1 VANSLVSHLLFVVF
15 ADFLKDDPSMNDKW
29 YIGRDEEE
37 YGPFTA
43 AQLKELGTT
52 GQVRPT
58 DTIWREGMADPLPA
72 TKVKGLLPAAEAP
85 AETPASSET
94 SDEPAP
100 RAAETPPPEPKTAAD
115 EKTALLA
122 RVQAEAKKKR
132 VISAKGAVILGQDGK
147 EVRFRKKCIKCGKED
162 RSSSKMPI
170 RSGTTRTSFFCPNCR
185 KLHPIEIVGV

>member
-1 VANSLVSHLLFVVF
+1 
-15 ADFLKDDPSMNDKW
+15 
-29 YIGRDEEE
+29 GRDEEE

-72 TKVKGLLPAAEAP
+72 TKVKGLLPGTEAP
-85 AETPASSET
+85 AETPAGSEASEVPASAAAAT
-94 SDEPAP
+94 PAP
-100 RAAETPPPEPKTAAD
+100 VPKTVAETAAD
-115 EKTALLA
+115 EKIALQA

-132 VISAKGAVILGQDGK
+132 VISAKGAVILSQDGK

-170 RSGTTRTSFFCPNCR
+170 RSGTTRTS
-185 KLHPIEIVGV
+185 